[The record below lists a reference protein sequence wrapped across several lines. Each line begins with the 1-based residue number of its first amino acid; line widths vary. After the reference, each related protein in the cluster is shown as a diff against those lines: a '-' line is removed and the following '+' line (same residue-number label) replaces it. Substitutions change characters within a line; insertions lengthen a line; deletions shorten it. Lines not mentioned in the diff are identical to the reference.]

1 MGIAINLSIF
11 SSQSTTKQAFSVGG
25 IYHVTVR
32 LSLEPDRH
40 FLGRSGLWRFAE
52 KAVGAACWKVRFQH
66 SRTVTFDTQQ
76 PIDFDFTL
84 PESRHSPSSATHSG
98 PSAFFPY

>member
-40 FLGRSGLWRFAE
+40 FLG
-52 KAVGAACWKVRFQH
+52 K
-66 SRTVTFDTQQ
+66 RTVAIF
-76 PIDFDFTL
+76 
-84 PESRHSPSSATHSG
+84 
-98 PSAFFPY
+98 